1 VSPKTETTAPR
12 KRLTAAE
19 RREDVLAAAIAEF
32 GRTGYHGTAT
42 ETISERAGISQ
53 PYLFRLYGTK
63 KELFLACVERCFDL
77 TEETFRAAIASPPP
91 DVDTP
96 LGAMGHAYVEMLTD
110 RELLLFQMQTY
121 AASDDPDIREVARR
135 RYQRL
140 GDLIEELGQVDHDDG
155 LRFAAQGML
164 LNVAAS
170 LGLPADEYIWD
181 RGTDAP

>member
-1 VSPKTETTAPR
+1 MSPRTEGR

-19 RREDVLAAAIAEF
+19 RREDLLAAAIAEF
-32 GRTGYHGTAT
+32 SRTGYHGTAT

-63 KELFLACVERCFDL
+63 KDLFLACVERCFDL
-77 TEETFRAAIASPPP
+77 TEQTFRDAIDDPPE
-91 DVDTP
+91 DAETP
-96 LGAMGHAYVEMLTD
+96 LGAMGRAYLAMLDD

-135 RYQRL
+135 RYARL
-140 GDLIEELGQVDHDDG
+140 GDLIEELGGVDHDG
-155 LRFAAQGML
+155 ALRFAGQGML

-181 RGTDAP
+181 RDEG